1 MSKHCQRQ
9 GGRKKARTE
18 DSKDAEAKGRGENTN
33 SSMVAI
39 KAQPDAAD
47 DNGDNNSEDVDDD
60 GGDGDGVDKNKS
72 VRRGLLRINGDWP
85 AIIKKIISIMNLST
99 H

>member
-9 GGRKKARTE
+9 GGRKKARIDE
-18 DSKDAEAKGRGENTN
+18 SKDAQAKGRGENTN

-39 KAQPDAAD
+39 KEQPDAAD
-47 DNGDNNSEDVDDD
+47 DNGDNNSEDVDGDD
-60 GGDGDGVDKNKS
+60 GGDGVDKNKS

>member
-1 MSKHCQRQ
+1 
-9 GGRKKARTE
+9 
-18 DSKDAEAKGRGENTN
+18 
-33 SSMVAI
+33 MVAI
-39 KAQPDAAD
+39 KAQTDAAD

-60 GGDGDGVDKNKS
+60 GSGDGVDKNKS
-72 VRRGLLRINGDWP
+72 VRRGLRINGDWP

>member
-1 MSKHCQRQ
+1 
-9 GGRKKARTE
+9 
-18 DSKDAEAKGRGENTN
+18 
-33 SSMVAI
+33 MVAI

-47 DNGDNNSEDVDDD
+47 DNGDNNSEDVDIDDDD
-60 GGDGDGVDKNKS
+60 GGGGDGVDKNKS

>member
-1 MSKHCQRQ
+1 
-9 GGRKKARTE
+9 
-18 DSKDAEAKGRGENTN
+18 
-33 SSMVAI
+33 MVAI

-47 DNGDNNSEDVDDD
+47 DNGDNNSVDVDDD
-60 GGDGDGVDKNKS
+60 GSGDGVDKNKS

>member
-1 MSKHCQRQ
+1 
-9 GGRKKARTE
+9 
-18 DSKDAEAKGRGENTN
+18 
-33 SSMVAI
+33 MVAI

-47 DNGDNNSEDVDDD
+47 DNGDNNSGDVDDD
-60 GGDGDGVDKNKS
+60 GGDDSDGVDKNKS

>member
-1 MSKHCQRQ
+1 
-9 GGRKKARTE
+9 
-18 DSKDAEAKGRGENTN
+18 
-33 SSMVAI
+33 MVAI

-47 DNGDNNSEDVDDD
+47 DNGDNNSEDVDD
-60 GGDGDGVDKNKS
+60 GGGGDGVDKNKS
-72 VRRGLLRINGDWP
+72 VRRGLLEINGDWP